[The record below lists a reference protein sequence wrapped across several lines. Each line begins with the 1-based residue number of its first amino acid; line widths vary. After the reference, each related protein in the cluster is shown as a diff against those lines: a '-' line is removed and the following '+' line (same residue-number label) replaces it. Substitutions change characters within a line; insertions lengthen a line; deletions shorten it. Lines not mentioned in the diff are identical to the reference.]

1 MNRFVGALVL
11 IIALAGAGLSQVRPQ
26 PQQRPPQRLRPGDVV
41 PPPVV
46 PPPSAGQRP
55 RPNPAIQDAVL
66 GFYISQFQQVAE
78 VNDEVFAKILP
89 FLREFVTD
97 RFDISARHT
106 RALNQIRQLI
116 ARGSPDDELRRMV
129 RELDQSDADSQTNQ
143 QKFLDNVDP
152 MLNPRQ
158 QAKVRIFQA
167 MADQR
172 IRQMLDRIQNAGP
185 NQLQQAAP
193 NARD

>member
-26 PQQRPPQRLRPGDVV
+26 QQQRPQQRLRPGDVV
-41 PPPVV
+41 PPPVA
-46 PPPSAGQRP
+46 PPPPAGQRP